1 MNIIHTIEA
10 KCRDCYKCLR
20 SCPVKAIKVE
30 RGALPHELHAR
41 VVEERCILDGRC
53 VLVCPQ
59 KAKRVRRDLERVQAM
74 LARGERLVASVAP
87 SFPAA
92 FPDLDPLQIPAAL
105 RRLGFVAVEETAVG
119 AELVGI
125 EHARL
130 MAETDRPL
138 IATSCPAIVNLVER
152 HHPEAIPFLAPVV
165 SPMIA
170 HGRTIKRRHPDCKVV
185 FIGPCVAKH
194 QEIEVTGLTG
204 AVDVVLTF
212 EELREWLASAPA
224 DIQSAPPEQ
233 FDGPRPDYA
242 RLFPVDGGLLRTV
255 GVAPDLLSERTMV
268 VSGIERC
275 REMIE
280 HFIAG
285 GDLPQ
290 LVEMVACEG
299 GCISGPLNTVP
310 EDQYARRRRVL
321 AYAESQAKARAEVRA
336 QESADGAPAG
346 EPVNPNL
353 LPREELRRDFV
364 NRKQSLPEPD
374 EATIRAI
381 LARTGKTRPEDEL
394 NCGSCGYSSCRDK
407 AIAVFHGMADP
418 EMCIPYMRQRAESM
432 SSLIVASTP
441 NGVIVIDQDEIVLD
455 VNAAAEKMLRRPR
468 HRCIGQKLEALIPP
482 DNFRRVLREKNLIR
496 LEVDYPEFDLCT
508 HQTIFWEKEQGVV
521 IGILA
526 DRTEQKKREQQ
537 LAKVREET
545 LDKAQGVIN
554 KQMEVAQKIAGL
566 LGETTAETKVLLT
579 KLMRVMREEG
589 NGK

>member
-1 MNIIHTIEA
+1 MNVIHTIEA

-74 LARGERLVASVAP
+74 IARGERLVASVAP

-92 FPDLDPLQIPAAL
+92 FPNLDPLQIPAAL
-105 RRLGFVAVEETAVG
+105 RRLGFVAIEETAIG
-119 AELVGI
+119 AELVSA

-138 IATSCPAIVNLVER
+138 IATSCPAVVNLVER

-170 HGRTIKRRHPDCKVV
+170 HGRTLKRRYPDCKVV
-185 FIGPCVAKH
+185 FVGPCVAKH
-194 QEIEVTGLTG
+194 QEIEVPGLAG

-212 EELREWLASAPA
+212 EELREWLATGLA
-224 DIQSAPPEQ
+224 DLEAVPPEP
-233 FDGPRPDYA
+233 FDGPRPNYA

-255 GVAPDLLSERTMV
+255 GLAADLLSERVMV

-321 AYAESQAKARAEVRA
+321 AYAERQAREEGASAR
-336 QESADGAPAG
+336 
-346 EPVNPNL
+346 EPVDPDL
-353 LPREELRRDFV
+353 LPREELRRDFA
-364 NRKQSLPEPD
+364 NRKPVLPEPD

-381 LARTGKTRPEDEL
+381 LARSGKTRPEDEL

-441 NGVIVIDQDEIVLD
+441 NGVIVIDQDEVILD
-455 VNAAAEKMLRRPR
+455 MNAAAEKMLRRSR
-468 HRCIGQKLEALIPP
+468 HRCIGQRLEMLIPP